1 MALVKIGEEFERG
14 TDTRGQTVNNW
25 GGNDGQQTNQRQ
37 IISCNIERCKWCN
50 RPGHTMSNFYV
61 TAKPKDESNVMEQ
74 AQVESSLPYQQGDLV
89 VEAQNMELNL
99 YKQDR
104 S

>member
-1 MALVKIGEEFERG
+1 
-14 TDTRGQTVNNW
+14 
-25 GGNDGQQTNQRQ
+25 
-37 IISCNIERCKWCN
+37 
-50 RPGHTMSNFYV
+50 MSNFYV